1 MPSLNQQRTQKY
13 IAARQQ
19 NAAWLL
25 LASRR
30 APLMLSCLEA
40 LFEHQRDGVPLDDA
54 VQALADMLAAHANLP
69 DFEIDTADITA
80 QARRELR
87 DWIRRALIT
96 EREGRIHETD
106 ALKTAL
112 RFVAQLDSRLM
123 TSTASRLAVVQREID
138 NLATALDP
146 HPQSRA
152 EHLER
157 RIQDLQRQ
165 LDDVRAGHLPL
176 LTDAQA
182 IEGIREVFAL
192 ATSLRADFRRVEDS
206 WRAADRTLRQAVLS
220 AEQHRGAVVDQL
232 LDGHAQLLN
241 TPEGRVFESFQQQL
255 DNQSELA
262 EMHVRI
268 RSILGHPACGQALD
282 DLQHSALRLLRQ
294 QLIKEA
300 KVVQAVRARSER
312 EVSQFMKTGQAAE
325 NQRVGQ
331 LLNDILQQALSVD
344 WQRQAV
350 RRQPAP
356 LPPLGVALSG
366 LPLIERLR
374 IKSLDSGGHSA
385 NLLLTTQY
393 ADLNQ
398 VDDEFWHAFEG
409 LDRKALLQQ
418 TLAVLEQSNTPMT
431 LAALAQA
438 LPPGEHDLE
447 TLTLWM
453 ALAREA
459 SEGDTASAAGPA
471 TLAWGDGQE
480 HITTTDAPHP
490 TGGQAAPQP
499 PKHWRF
505 TVPLVALDA
514 AAVRSAGE
522 DW

>member
-1 MPSLNQQRTQKY
+1 MSSLNQQRTQKY

-19 NAAWLL
+19 NAAWLV

-40 LFEHQRDGVPLDDA
+40 LFEHQRDGVPLDHA

-69 DFEIDTADITA
+69 DFEIDTTDTAA

-87 DWIRRALIT
+87 DWIRRGVIT
-96 EREGRIHETD
+96 EREGRLHETD

-112 RFVAQLDSRLM
+112 GFVTQLDHRLM

-138 NLATALDP
+138 NLANALDP
-146 HPQSRA
+146 NPQSRA
-152 EHLER
+152 EHMER
-157 RIQDLQRQ
+157 RIADLQHQ
-165 LDDVRAGHLPL
+165 LDEVRAGRLTL

-182 IEGIREVFAL
+182 VEGIRDLFTL

-206 WRAADRTLRQAVLS
+206 WRAADRTLRQAILS
-220 AEQHRGAVVDQL
+220 TQQHRGTVVDRL
-232 LDGHAQLLN
+232 LDGHASLLN

-262 EMHVRI
+262 EMRARI
-268 RSILGHPACGQALD
+268 RHILSHPACSQALD
-282 DLQHSALRLLRQ
+282 DLQHSSLRLLVQ

-331 LLNDILQQALSVD
+331 LLNDILQQAQAID

-350 RRQPAP
+350 RRQPVP

-374 IKSLDSGGHSA
+374 VKSLDGGEQNA
-385 NLLLTTQY
+385 ELLLTTQY

-398 VDDEFWHAFEG
+398 VEDEFWQAFEG
-409 LDRKALLQQ
+409 LDRQALLQQ
-418 TLAVLEQSNTPMT
+418 TLAVLEQRAQPMT
-431 LAALAQA
+431 LAELAEA

-447 TLTLWM
+447 TLTLWL
-453 ALAREA
+453 AVAREA
-459 SEGDTASAAGPA
+459 GVD
-471 TLAWGDGQE
+471 WGDGQE
-480 HITTTDAPHP
+480 FITSTDEKKTPNE
-490 TGGQAAPQP
+490 Q
-499 PKHWRF
+499 WRF
-505 TVPLVALDA
+505 TVPRVALDA
-514 AAVRSAGE
+514 AAMLGVGG
-522 DW
+522 DV